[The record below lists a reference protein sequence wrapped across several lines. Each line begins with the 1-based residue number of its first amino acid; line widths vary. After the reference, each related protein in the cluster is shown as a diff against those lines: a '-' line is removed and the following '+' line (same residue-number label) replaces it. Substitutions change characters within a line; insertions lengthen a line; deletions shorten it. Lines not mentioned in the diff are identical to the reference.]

1 MVYTES
7 FPTRKRKVS
16 NHYTKWRNSMAAR
29 NDITGDLI
37 KTRVGNTDKFK
48 KGYDGIDW
56 SVKMEDDLEAE
67 TLDDLGLDL
76 TQDTE

>member
-1 MVYTES
+1 
-7 FPTRKRKVS
+7 
-16 NHYTKWRNSMAAR
+16 MAAR

-37 KTRVGNTDKFK
+37 KSRVGDTDKFK

-56 SVKMEDDLEAE
+56 SVKLEDDSKEEEAE